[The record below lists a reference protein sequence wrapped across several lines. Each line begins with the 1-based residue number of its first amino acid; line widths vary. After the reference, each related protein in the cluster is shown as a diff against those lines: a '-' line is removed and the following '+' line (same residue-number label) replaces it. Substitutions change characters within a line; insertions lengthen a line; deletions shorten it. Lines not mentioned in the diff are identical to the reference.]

1 MKKFTLSIVFL
12 AMMFP
17 AICNADVITDLF
29 KHTKTMD
36 VTKFQQKDN
45 DEKSYGLAT
54 LQNEEFMAKVKQFIV
69 DHDDYMVFKDWNK
82 QNTSYCIAFFGNSK
96 IYALCING
104 VTVVAGEIK

>member
-12 AMMFP
+12 VMMFP
-17 AICNADVITDLF
+17 TICNADVITDLF

-36 VTKFQQKDN
+36 VTKFQKN
-45 DEKSYGLAT
+45 AGEKSYGLAT
-54 LQNEEFMAKVKQFIV
+54 LKNEEFMAKAKQFIV

-82 QNTSYCIAFFGNSK
+82 QGNSDCIAFFGESK